1 MARETLTA
9 AELIDLIL
17 DRLNELNAA
26 IAAAT
31 DPADLQRLMSQRLDG
46 YDMLTA
52 LTCRRKKSQPA
63 GRKGGNE
70 HDRRP
75 HPQP

>member
-1 MARETLTA
+1 MASDPLTA
-9 AELIDLIL
+9 AEMTDMIL
-17 DRLNELNAA
+17 DRLNELNSS

-31 DPADLQRLMSQRLDG
+31 DPAELQRLMSQRLDG

-52 LTCRRKKSQPA
+52 LACRRKKSLRPDA
-63 GRKGGNE
+63 KGANE
-70 HDRRP
+70 HNRRP